1 MYRYRYSICTVYV
14 DVYLYLYRYRYLYV
28 YICIYICNIGDGSM
42 INTDNIDRYYRTIL
56 FFRLTVN
63 SIDPSV
69 KLFSF
74 LNDSIDHQ
82 IRFFSSEDNRS
93 NQYLLESIDYRY
105 RSNQCSLAIGA
116 QCPPPAI
123 KLCVVNGSVSYP

>member
-1 MYRYRYSICTVYV
+1 MDHGSIP
-14 DVYLYLYRYRYLYV
+14 
-28 YICIYICNIGDGSM
+28 IISI
-42 INTDNIDRYYRTIL
+42 DNIDRYYRTIL
-56 FFRLTVN
+56 FVRLTVN

-69 KLFSF
+69 NFFSF

-93 NQYLLESIDYRY
+93 NQYLLEFIDYRY

-123 KLCVVNGSVSYP
+123 KLCVVNDSVSYP